1 MGVSGCA
8 TVAYACR
15 YDKVSVS
22 TASEQL
28 CLSTKDGTIAN
39 IDAICNKIEVDYH
52 FTYAGITIDGKD
64 GVKVQKKRCKR
75 ECTHTRGIFR
85 KRGSKK

>member
-8 TVAYACR
+8 TVAVACK

-28 CLSTKDGTIAN
+28 CLSTKYGTIVHIGAVG
-39 IDAICNKIEVDYH
+39 KKTEVDYQ

-64 GVKVQKKRCKR
+64 GVKVQRKRCKR

>member
-8 TVAYACR
+8 TVAVACK

-28 CLSTKDGTIAN
+28 CLSTKDGTIAH
-39 IDAICNKIEVDYH
+39 IYAIGKKIEVDYH
-52 FTYAGITIDGKD
+52 FTYAGITIDGKK
-64 GVKVQKKRCKR
+64 GVRVKKKRCKR
-75 ECTHTRGIFR
+75 ECTHTLGTFR